1 MLREALRH
9 AGGRRPLGR
18 VALLQWQGEAVVHD
32 GERDVAIG
40 VATTLVPF
48 SWVRSKSWRL
58 VDGPQ
63 RSRAMLITPAGGWVE
78 RDGRSEAMAPA
89 FLAHERAQFA
99 IYALMLLA
107 PLADGRS
114 KLRRLPDRGA
124 LRVLKV
130 EHPLAPRTEL
140 LFEPSGRLAEAL
152 NRVPDA
158 AGGAPIAQRFI
169 FSEEKVAGAPI
180 RWPRDLRIEQEGK
193 PYFELRF
200 DRLETR
206 PF

>member
-1 MLREALRH
+1 M
-9 AGGRRPLGR
+9 
-18 VALLQWQGEAVVHD
+18 LQWQGEAVVHA
-32 GERDVAIG
+32 GEQDVAIG

-58 VDGPQ
+58 VDGPGK
-63 RSRAMLITPAGGWVE
+63 SRTMLITPEGGWVE
-78 RDGRSEAMAPA
+78 RGGRTEVLAPA
-89 FLAHERAQFA
+89 FVAHERAQFA

-114 KLRRLPDRGA
+114 KLRRLADRGA
-124 LRVLKV
+124 LRVL
-130 EHPLAPRTEL
+130 EATHPLAPRTEL

-152 NRVPDA
+152 NRVPDPE
-158 AGGAPIAQRFI
+158 GKAPIAQRFI
-169 FSEEKVAGAPI
+169 FSEEAAMTAPV
-180 RWPRDLRIEQEGK
+180 RWPRELRIEQEGK

-200 DRLETR
+200 DRIETR

>member
-1 MLREALRH
+1 MREALRF
-9 AGGRRPLGR
+9 AGGRRALGR
-18 VALLQWQGEAVVHD
+18 VAMLRWQGQAVVHD

-40 VATTLVPF
+40 VETTLVPF

-58 VDGPQ
+58 VDGPEK
-63 RSRAMLITPAGGWVE
+63 SRTILITPAGGWVE
-78 RDGRSEAMAPA
+78 RGGRTEALAPA

-99 IYALMLLA
+99 IYPLMLLA

-114 KLRRLPDRGA
+114 VLRRLADRGT
-124 LRVLKV
+124 LRVL
-130 EHPLAPRTEL
+130 EATHPLAPRTEL
-140 LFEPSGRLAEAL
+140 LFESSGRLAEAL
-152 NRVPDA
+152 NRVPDS
-158 AGGAPIAQRFI
+158 AGGAPVAQRFI
-169 FSEEKVAGAPI
+169 FSEEPVTTAPI
-180 RWPRDLRIEQEGK
+180 RWPRELRIEQEGR